1 MPQAHLSSLRIGN
14 ALREVLHEGYGLRD
28 LGHDLQAGITVG
40 IIAIPLSMA
49 LAIASGVPP
58 QHGLYT
64 ALIAGFIIALTG
76 GSRYSVS
83 GPTAA
88 FVVLLLP
95 VVQQFGLAGLA
106 MATFLSGMILVVMA
120 LSRLGRLIQ
129 YIPEAVSI
137 GFTGGIAIVI
147 ATLQVRD
154 FFGLRIDDFPEHW
167 FGKLASLAQHMT
179 EIHWP
184 SAIVAATTLVTLL
197 IWRRFTTPLPPALVA
212 VIVGSVLAAALTS
225 AGLPVE
231 TIGSRFQF
239 MLPDGTQGFGI
250 PSVLPTFA
258 LPWQLPGPDGADMV
272 WNLDVWR
279 ALLPASFAIA
289 MLGAIESLL
298 CAVVVDGMT
307 GKRHSANSE
316 LLGQGL
322 GNMIVPFFGGITA
335 TAAIA
340 RSAANVRAGAR
351 SPFAAVIHAVMVLL
365 AIVLMAPALAW
376 LPMPSMAALLLMV
389 AWNMSEAPKG
399 VHLLRTAP
407 RADVVVFL
415 TCLSLT
421 VLVDMV
427 VAIGVGVTVA
437 ALLFM
442 REVAHLTRVTDITN
456 LRKHVPDELP
466 EGWRVLKING
476 PLFFAAADRVFAEIA
491 MQCENCRGMILYMD
505 GVSTLDGGGL
515 NALMRLVEQARE
527 RNAELLLADLQFQP
541 LKTLRRAQVE
551 PEPGVLHFTATLA
564 EALEWVGSQRAQPA
578 KEQAQAS
585 V

>member
-1 MPQAHLSSLRIGN
+1 MPQTHLSSLRIGN
-14 ALREVLHEGYGLRD
+14 ALREVLHEGYTRRD
-28 LGHDLQAGITVG
+28 FGSDLQAGITVG

-64 ALIAGFIIALTG
+64 ALIAGFLIALTG

-106 MATFLSGMILVVMA
+106 MATFLSGVILVVMA
-120 LSRLGRLIQ
+120 ITRLGRLIQ

-154 FFGLRIDDFPEHW
+154 FLGLRIEEFPEHW
-167 FGKLASLAQHMT
+167 LDKLVSLAGHMDQW
-179 EIHWP
+179 HGP
-184 SAIVAATTLVTLL
+184 SAVVAGVTLATL
-197 IWRRFTTPLPPALVA
+197 LLWNRLRTPVPPALAAIV
-212 VIVGSVLAAALTS
+212 VGSLVAAVLAAA
-225 AGLPVE
+225 GLPVD
-231 TIGSRFQF
+231 TIGSRFHYL
-239 MLPDGTQGFGI
+239 LPDGTPGSGI
-250 PSVLPTFA
+250 PPVLPQFA
-258 LPWQLPGPDGADMV
+258 LPWQLPGPGGVAMV
-272 WNLDVWR
+272 WDTDVWR
-279 ALLPASFAIA
+279 ALLPAAFAIA

-316 LLGQGL
+316 LLGQGI
-322 GNMIVPFFGGITA
+322 GNMVVPFFGGITA

-351 SPFAAVIHAVMVLL
+351 SPVAAVIHAAMVLL
-365 AIVLMAPALAW
+365 SIILMAPALAW

-399 VHLLRTAP
+399 LHLLRTAP
-407 RADVVVFL
+407 RADVIVFL

-442 REVAHLTRVTDITN
+442 REVAHLTRVTDISD
-456 LRKHVPDELP
+456 LRKHVPETLP
-466 EGWRVLKING
+466 AGWRVLKING
-476 PLFFAAADRVFAEIA
+476 PLFFAAADRVFAEIG
-491 MQCENCRGMILYMD
+491 MRCDDSRGLVLYLD

-515 NALMRLVEQARE
+515 NALLRLVERARE
-527 RNAELLLADLQFQP
+527 QHVELVLADLQFQP
-541 LKTLRRAQVE
+541 LKTLRRAQVA
-551 PEPGVLHFTATLA
+551 PEPGLLHFTATLS
-564 EALEWVGSQRAQPA
+564 EALDWVQQRVTDAASAPPA
-578 KEQAQAS
+578 A
-585 V
+585 

>member
-1 MPQAHLSSLRIGN
+1 MPQAHLSSLKIGN
-14 ALREVLHEGYGLRD
+14 ALREVLHEGYTRRD
-28 LGHDLQAGITVG
+28 FGSDLQAGLTVG

-64 ALIAGFIIALTG
+64 ALIAGFIIALSG

-106 MATFLSGMILVVMA
+106 MATFLSGVILLVMA
-120 LSRLGRLIQ
+120 IARLGRLIQ

-154 FFGLRIDDFPEHW
+154 FFGLQIEDFPEHW
-167 FGKLASLAQHMT
+167 FDKLAALAGHMS
-179 EIHWP
+179 HWHGP
-184 SAIVAATTLVTLL
+184 STVVAGVTLATL
-197 IWRRFTTPLPPALVA
+197 LLWRRLATPLPPALAA
-212 VIVGSVLAAALTS
+212 VVVGSLLAAALAV
-225 AGLPVE
+225 AGMPVD
-231 TIGSRFQF
+231 TIGSRFAYL
-239 MLPDGTQGFGI
+239 MPDGTPGAGI
-250 PSVLPTFA
+250 PPVLPHFA
-258 LPWQLPGPDGADMV
+258 LPWQLPGPDGGAMV

-279 ALLPASFAIA
+279 ALLPAAFAIA

-316 LLGQGL
+316 LLGQGI

-351 SPFAAVIHAVMVLL
+351 SPIAAVIHSLTVLL
-365 AIVLMAPALAW
+365 AIVLLAPALAW

-399 VHLLRTAP
+399 LHLLRTAP
-407 RADVVVFL
+407 RADVIVFV
-415 TCLSLT
+415 TCLALT

-442 REVAHLTRVTDITN
+442 REVAHLARVTDISE
-456 LRKHVPDELP
+456 LRKHVPEPLP
-466 EGWRVLKING
+466 EGWHVLKING
-476 PLFFAAADRVFAEIA
+476 PLFFAAADRVFAEIV
-491 MQCENCRGMILYMD
+491 MRCPDSRGLVLYMD

-515 NALMRLVEQARE
+515 NALLRLVDQARE
-527 RNAELLLADLQFQP
+527 QRVELVLADLQFQP

-551 PEPGVLHFTATLA
+551 PQPGLLHFTATLS
-564 EALEWVGSQRAQPA
+564 EALEWVQQR
-578 KEQAQAS
+578 S
-585 V
+585 